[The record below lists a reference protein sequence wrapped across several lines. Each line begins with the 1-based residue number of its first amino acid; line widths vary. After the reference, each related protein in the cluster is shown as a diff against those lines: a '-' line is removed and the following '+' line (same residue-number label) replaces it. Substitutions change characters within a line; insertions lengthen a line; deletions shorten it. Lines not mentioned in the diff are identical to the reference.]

1 MTYLSIDH
9 TQSPPAL
16 APGVVAVQRAMLWLV
31 GVSSGVVLIEP
42 SPYEISTLL
51 AVIVFAVTGLRL
63 RAVFLVLAAML
74 AVINIGYSISAANLM
89 SDRVVVIWVLTS
101 WYMAVTAVFF
111 ALALADDTAG
121 RLSALSSGYL
131 CGALVAS
138 LAGIAGYFN
147 LIPGAYDLLT
157 FGSRA
162 RGTFK
167 DPNVLG
173 AFLIFPALLALQGII
188 VGNLGKALRS
198 ALAFSIIA
206 FCIFL
211 AFSRAAW
218 GMLAGTA
225 MFMTAMLFLTAP
237 TQARRARIVVL
248 SGAMVAVAAMALVVL
263 LSMESIAGLFEER
276 ASLSQGYDSGRFGR
290 FGRHVLGA
298 AMALDTPLGIG
309 PLQFSRFFPEDTH
322 NSFLN
327 AFMSGGWLS
336 GVVYPALIAT
346 TVAIGF
352 GPMMRRTPWQGAYIA
367 LFAAFLGTV
376 AESFIIDTDHWRHFF
391 LMLGVIWG
399 VAAATREWAAA
410 NATGGRTASAS
421 S

>member
-1 MTYLSIDH
+1 MATLSIDQTH
-9 TQSPPAL
+9 QLRAL
-16 APGVVAVQRAMLWLV
+16 APGVLAIQRAMLWLV
-31 GVSSGVVLIEP
+31 GISGGVVLIEP

-51 AVIVFAVTGLRL
+51 AVIVFAVTGLRMRL
-63 RAVFLVLAAML
+63 VFLVLIAML

-89 SDRVVVIWVLTS
+89 GNGAVVNWILTS
-101 WYMAVTAVFF
+101 WYMSVTAIFF
-111 ALALADDTAG
+111 ALAMADDTAG
-121 RLSALSSGYL
+121 RFSALSAGYIG
-131 CGALVAS
+131 GALIAS

-162 RGTFK
+162 KGTFK

-173 AFLIFPALLALQGII
+173 AFLIFPALLTLQGVII
-188 VGNLGKALRS
+188 GNLGKAIRS
-198 ALAFSIIA
+198 GIAFSIIA

-218 GMLAGTA
+218 GMLVGTSA
-225 MFMTAMLFLTAP
+225 FMLLMLFMTAP
-237 TQARRARIVVL
+237 TQARRARIIVL
-248 SGAMVAVAAMALVVL
+248 TGAMVALAAMLLAVL
-263 LSMESIAGLFEER
+263 LSMDSIADLFKER

-298 AMALDTPLGIG
+298 MMVFDYPFGIG
-309 PLQFSRFFPEDTH
+309 PLQFSKYFPEDTH

-336 GVVYPALIAT
+336 GVVYPALIGT
-346 TVAIGF
+346 SVFIGF
-352 GPMMRRTPWQGAYIA
+352 KPMMQRTPWQNTYIA
-367 LFAAFLGTV
+367 LFAAFLGLV
-376 AESFIIDTDHWRHFF
+376 AESFIIDSDHWRHFF
-391 LMLGVIWG
+391 LTMGVVWG
-399 VAAATREWAAA
+399 VTVATREWM
-410 NATGGRTASAS
+410 TVTSPDGYRASAS